1 MTSDEI
7 KSISMLINEAR
18 ESAQMQRDLITDD
31 LKDGGYNVP
40 VLEELVRS
48 SSLKPDK
55 ELTDEEVNEIFNK
68 IIAEGGANV
77 TTNREFVEY
86 GIKSINDIIDTEKDL
101 DELEKEANGE
111 IKSYTDYIC
120 SEEYDKHRMKN
131 IDMWKDMLKRETNF
145 TTRKKLQKAIY
156 ITEERYTLGFMFER
170 LNNPETHDDEKKR
183 MAESFFANSKS
194 AYVLEKF
201 GAKCKQFGFS
211 EDLYRYLL
219 DLEQKYL
226 EEKYHVFN
234 NFFLFTAL
242 RFIGHCGTEEVNE
255 AKEIIQCMLNLI
267 YNRFYSDEVK
277 DTFLNTIRTFLDN
290 FEDVRDEFDEKNILH
305 PNHPYRIQKEKERE
319 ADLRVRLYHEIAK
332 HVEIDDAEKEK
343 LDAMNI
349 TELLQYHN
357 SLIEKT
363 EEPTDVAPVDEDTD
377 DESDM
382 SDAEGED
389 QSNPD
394 VETSEDIDESVEAAD
409 DAE

>member
-7 KSISMLINEAR
+7 KSISMLINEAK

-31 LKDGGYNVP
+31 LKDAGYNVP

-48 SSLKPDK
+48 STFEGD
-55 ELTDEEVNEIFNK
+55 LTDEQVDEICNK
-68 IIAEGGANV
+68 IIAEGGADI
-77 TTNREFVEY
+77 TTNREFVEH

-101 DELEKEANGE
+101 AELEEEANGE

-131 IDMWKDMLKRETNF
+131 IEMWKDMLKRETNF
-145 TTRKKLQKAIY
+145 TARKKLQKAIY
-156 ITEERYTLGFMFER
+156 ITEERYTLGFMFTR

-183 MAESFFANSKS
+183 MAEAFFANSKS

-211 EDLYRYLL
+211 GDLYRYLL

-267 YNRFYSDEVK
+267 YNRFYSDEVR

-332 HVEIDDAEKEK
+332 HVEIDDAAKEK
-343 LDAMNI
+343 LDVMTI
-349 TELLQYHN
+349 TELLQYHT
-357 SLIEKT
+357 SLTEKL
-363 EEPTDVAPVDEDTD
+363 EETSDVAPVDEDTVEESD
-377 DESDM
+377 VEEDEDESDEAV
-382 SDAEGED
+382 DAED
-389 QSNPD
+389 
-394 VETSEDIDESVEAAD
+394 
-409 DAE
+409 